1 MFSPIQLNYTWDK
14 ETFLNASH
22 EAYKYE
28 IKHSPKRFLG
38 WLFIAMTQF
47 GVIAAF
53 KGAPVGLLLVSTFLV
68 GYWYFLRWPLRRMM
82 LAKQFN
88 RIKHYS
94 VLVQED
100 AITINQEAID
110 WSLVQEVVSLE
121 KGFLILA
128 KESFFFFPKSAFL
141 GSDERN
147 AFAALAKQKVQS
159 YTKE

>member
-1 MFSPIQLNYTWDK
+1 MFSPIQFNYTWDK
-14 ETFLNASH
+14 ESFLEASH

-28 IKHSPKRFLG
+28 MKHSPKRFLG

-53 KGAPVGLLLVSTFLV
+53 KGAPVGLLLISTLLV

-82 LAKQFN
+82 LAKQFDSE
-88 RIKHYS
+88 KCYS

-100 AITINQEAID
+100 AITINQEPIA
-110 WSLVQEVVSLE
+110 WEWVQEVISLQ
-121 KGFLILA
+121 KGFLLLA
-128 KESFFFFPKSAFL
+128 KGSFFFFPKSAFL

-159 YTKE
+159 YIKE